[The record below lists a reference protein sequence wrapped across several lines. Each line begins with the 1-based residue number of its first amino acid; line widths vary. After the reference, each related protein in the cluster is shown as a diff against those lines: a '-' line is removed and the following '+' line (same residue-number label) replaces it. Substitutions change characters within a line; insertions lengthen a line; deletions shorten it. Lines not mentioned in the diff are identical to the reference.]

1 MEDLMAS
8 REMAAEGYSMRPS
21 GLGSLWRRI
30 AVPWRLWRLTTGS
43 TTRKCWRCKDML
55 PHHPDW
61 TDPGRIVAFL
71 HSGQC
76 GTGRTRAQ
84 ADAMASAYLV

>member
-1 MEDLMAS
+1 
-8 REMAAEGYSMRPS
+8 
-21 GLGSLWRRI
+21 
-30 AVPWRLWRLTTGS
+30 
-43 TTRKCWRCKDML
+43 ML